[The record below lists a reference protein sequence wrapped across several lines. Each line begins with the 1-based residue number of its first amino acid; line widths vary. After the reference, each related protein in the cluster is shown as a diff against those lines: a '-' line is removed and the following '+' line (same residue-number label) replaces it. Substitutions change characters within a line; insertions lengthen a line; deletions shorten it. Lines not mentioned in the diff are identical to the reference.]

1 MSPVAFSG
9 AARVGAVL
17 GRPITHSL
25 SPLLHNAWI
34 RALDLDAVYIPLAPQ
49 GEDGFKA
56 LIRACRGGMLCGVN
70 VTAPYKEHALA
81 LSDNADAAA
90 LASGSANLLTFD
102 EEGRIFAQSTDG
114 HGLTEAIREQ
124 AAGFDFTVLP
134 AVVLGAGGAARAA
147 VSALL
152 AAGAPEVRVVNRTL
166 ARAEELVF
174 AFKTRVTAFDLG
186 HAAQAFSG
194 AGLLVN
200 AASGGPL
207 PTLELLPD
215 TAVVMDMT
223 YRPLMTPLLQSA
235 AARGLRTVDG
245 LAMLIHQARPS
256 FEALFGVA
264 PPEALDIRALALA
277 SLANGS
283 PA

>member
-1 MSPVAFSG
+1 VP
-9 AARVGAVL
+9 
-17 GRPITHSL
+17 
-25 SPLLHNAWI
+25 
-34 RALDLDAVYIPLAPQ
+34 
-49 GEDGFKA
+49 
-56 LIRACRGGMLCGVN
+56 
-70 VTAPYKEHALA
+70 
-81 LSDNADAAA
+81 
-90 LASGSANLLTFD
+90 
-102 EEGRIFAQSTDG
+102 
-114 HGLTEAIREQ
+114 
-124 AAGFDFTVLP
+124 GFDFTALP

-152 AAGAPEVRVVNRTL
+152 AAGVPEVRVVNRTL

-174 AFKTRVTAFDLG
+174 AFKTRLTAFDLL

-207 PTLELLPD
+207 PTLETLPD
-215 TAVVMDMT
+215 GAVVMDMT

-264 PPEALDIRALALA
+264 PPVDVDVRAMALAFLA
-277 SLANGS
+277 DGS